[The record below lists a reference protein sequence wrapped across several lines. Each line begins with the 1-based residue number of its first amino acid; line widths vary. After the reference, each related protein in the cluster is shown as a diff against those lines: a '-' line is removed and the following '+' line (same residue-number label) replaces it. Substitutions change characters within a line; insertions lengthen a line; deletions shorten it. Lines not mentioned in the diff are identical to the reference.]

1 MSMTGHP
8 RNRRAYATRQGDQEA
23 EARRGKHRD
32 ENRVPLLASALRLS
46 PLQPTS
52 LSSQAHIW
60 PWLPLAYLDSAC
72 FRRPC
77 LRLFKRRPQP
87 LALSACKQRSPDF
100 VPPAHALPASIPAA
114 VPRQVAWTCGSHTNF
129 LQAPPSVGPRTFNL
143 LDHLV
148 LSPSL
153 WRACSILS
161 CCPRGT
167 RPPGHPPVHSLPL
180 RGPAPA
186 RQDGCPLVAAPSRVP
201 PYSQPLDQNG
211 DMKGTL
217 SACNL
222 VLCMPLQSMQPYGPH
237 FHFRTHITSP
247 RIQHETM

>member
-1 MSMTGHP
+1 M
-8 RNRRAYATRQGDQEA
+8 RE
-23 EARRGKHRD
+23 KHRD
-32 ENRVPLLASALRLS
+32 ENRVPLS
-46 PLQPTS
+46 PLRPTS
-52 LSSQAHIW
+52 LSVQAHIW

-100 VPPAHALPASIPAA
+100 VSPAHALPASIPAA
-114 VPRQVAWTCGSHTNF
+114 VPRKVAWTCGSHSNF

-143 LDHLV
+143 PDHLV
-148 LSPSL
+148 LPPPPL
-153 WRACSILS
+153 WRARSILS
-161 CCPRGT
+161 CCSRGT
-167 RPPGHPPVHSLPL
+167 RTPRHPSVHSLPL

-201 PYSQPLDQNG
+201 PYPQPLDQNGG